1 MVVHTCKPRAQE
13 AGTERRTLSSRPSWA
28 IQQELVSQKE
38 TTKHQTKIIIITTK
52 MMTSAWSRV
61 SSEARGQLWTDPVS
75 SFGAPV
81 IVKKAGQ
88 GSDLR
93 QINA

>member
-1 MVVHTCKPRAQE
+1 
-13 AGTERRTLSSRPSWA
+13 
-28 IQQELVSQKE
+28 
-38 TTKHQTKIIIITTK
+38 